1 MSLSHEYNQKVKD
14 MPLYEFIC
22 EDCGETFE
30 ELILSANSTNQV
42 TCPHCKSDLVRKL
55 ISKIAAKVSSG
66 GSIVNSY
73 SSGSSCGT
81 RST

>member
-1 MSLSHEYNQKVKD
+1 

-30 ELILSANSTNQV
+30 ELVMSANLTNQV
-42 TCPHCKSDLVRKL
+42 TCPNCKSDLVRKL
-55 ISKIAAKVSSG
+55 ISTFASKFGPGSSTLNG
-66 GSIVNSY
+66 Y